1 MEDWKIKI
9 AVLWFFWTVAFLIH
23 ISMTF
28 FEDADL
34 VIEPKIMLPTAI
46 IMLVPLVM
54 AFMSLTLKD
63 LINRWAN
70 VVLGIIY
77 TGFWLFIWMR
87 FAPPQPD
94 YSILMF
100 ISEIVASALIVW
112 YAWKSKKKA

>member
-1 MEDWKIKI
+1 LEDWKIKI

-23 ISMTF
+23 ISMAF

-34 VIEPKIMLPTAI
+34 VIEPKNLFPTAI

-87 FAPPQPD
+87 FVPPQPD

-100 ISEIVASALIVW
+100 ISEIVASALVVW